1 MSHFCLQAALAEK
14 ASLIASVSG
23 SQLGDDAAS
32 DLSDYETLSR
42 RTPTP
47 RSRRERDLNPSSIG
61 KDRKDEQIRTLEIQA
76 RSHPWISVVF

>member
-1 MSHFCLQAALAEK
+1 MSHFCLQAALSEK
-14 ASLIASVSG
+14 ASLITSVSG

-47 RSRRERDLNPSSIG
+47 RSRRERDLPSSIG

-76 RSHPWISVVF
+76 RSHP